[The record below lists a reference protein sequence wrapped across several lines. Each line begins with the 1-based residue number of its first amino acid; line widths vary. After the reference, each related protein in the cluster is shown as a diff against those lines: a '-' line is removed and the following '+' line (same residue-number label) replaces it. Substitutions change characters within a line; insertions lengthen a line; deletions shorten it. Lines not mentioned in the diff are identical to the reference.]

1 MSNNYDDREQK
12 AKCLAKVFLSN
23 TIGKKVKI
31 DRIGRVGKLGIFGI
45 PERVK
50 IIPKT
55 IGCAF
60 GQDSNHEGH
69 IQINQGGTV
78 TFACRQCDQSQQ
90 IKHKNSQEAF
100 LQFLWGSE
108 AIITA
113 INKRF
118 VQCANGRIMDIKT
131 HQEFKQAEWIAFHK
145 GQLCMDEEGKWR
157 DATGVWLASS
167 SRARCMHVVF
177 DPQRP
182 SGLTNGV
189 FNKVPRLCSQAKGR
203 RNLRTSF
210 GSIMLLERLR
220 LSRSTGPV
228 SLGQARCPIV
238 RCRHSKSN
246 RQRSRKDFRTSL
258 HTWNVQGGHDSS
270 DCRFQRRPMSH
281 VQSYLTRALHQTK
294 KRQSGP
300 LSLSFNRN
308 RFCGFCCIAK
318 LKTPNKTSASNNLIL
333 ATFFKKQEIVKR

>member
-1 MSNNYDDREQK
+1 MSNNDDREHK
-12 AKCLAKVFLSN
+12 ARSCKGVPLKHD
-23 TIGKKVKI
+23 GKKVKI
-31 DRIGRVGKLGIFGI
+31 DRIGRVGKPGIFCS

-50 IIPKT
+50 IIPRQ
-55 IGCAF
+55 IGCPF
-60 GQDSNHEGH
+60 GQDNGH
-69 IQINQGGTV
+69 DSHIRN
-78 TFACRQCDQSQQ
+78 CDICMQTMRPNKPA
-90 IKHKNSQEAF
+90 IKHKNSQDAF
-100 LQFLWGSE
+100 LQFLWGPE
-108 AIITA
+108 AMITA

-118 VQCANGRIMDIKT
+118 VQCANGRIMDVKS